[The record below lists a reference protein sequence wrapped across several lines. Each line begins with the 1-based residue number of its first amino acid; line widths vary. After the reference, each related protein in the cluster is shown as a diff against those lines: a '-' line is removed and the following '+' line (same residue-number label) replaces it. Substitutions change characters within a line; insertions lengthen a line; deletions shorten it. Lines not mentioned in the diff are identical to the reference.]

1 MRTIACFFRINLNTI
16 PRNNTCFYKA
26 LKLPTTSLIAI
37 LSFIYP
43 ITALIVDHLAFGTHI
58 SLIQIAGVVLIL
70 LEVCAAT
77 TLKPKKALYDRPF

>member
-1 MRTIACFFRINLNTI
+1 M
-16 PRNNTCFYKA
+16 
-26 LKLPTTSLIAI
+26 
-37 LSFIYP
+37 YP